1 MALKTWIDEIKTA
14 ASGEG
19 SEAILEPERAPKDN
33 GLSPGKEDH
42 PEYTE
47 NHVHAIIALA
57 VREIERKLN
66 GVQYRLTDEIK
77 ACEDEVNRQAKAILS
92 GTSSDFEALRET
104 CYRWV
109 EAAGKATTPP
119 TPGKLFSEVKA

>member
-14 ASGEG
+14 ASGEC

-47 NHVHAIIALA
+47 NHVHAIIAPA
-57 VREIERKLN
+57 VREIERNQN
-66 GVQYRLTDEIK
+66 GIQYRLTYEIK
-77 ACEDEVNRQAKAILS
+77 ACEDEVNHQAKAILY
-92 GTSSDFEALRET
+92 GTSLDFEALREA
-104 CYRWV
+104 CSRWV
-109 EAAGKATTPP
+109 ESSGKATTPS
-119 TPGKLFSEVKA
+119 TPGKLF